1 MPAGAGVV
9 VLEVDVVVPAGVVG
23 VDEDVAVVSGDEEDA
38 ELVPAEVPAD
48 VEVEVDVFTCWEPL
62 AEGELTLVFPP
73 QPRKTVRTTNK
84 RQPASVGRKRRR
96 MKGSPPVV
104 RSVKV
109 CLTTER
115 LRRHQLWLN
124 RWNT

>member
-1 MPAGAGVV
+1 M
-9 VLEVDVVVPAGVVG
+9 LEVELEDDVVVPAG
-23 VDEDVAVVSGDEEDA
+23 VDEDVAVVSGDEEDV

-48 VEVEVDVFTCWEPL
+48 VEVDVFTCWEPL
-62 AEGELTLVFPP
+62 AEGELTLAFPP
-73 QPRKTVRTTNK
+73 QPKKTVRTRNK
-84 RQPASVGRKRRR
+84 REPASVGRKRRH

-104 RSVKV
+104 RSIKV